1 METVGEARLWLKE
14 KIKNLF
20 SAEELPEIMF
30 LTFHFITG
38 LSKTQQLVFPEKEL
52 SEQQFQMLLLSAQ
65 KLETGM
71 PIQYVLAEA
80 DFFGLKFEVNP
91 SVLIPRPET
100 EELVSWV
107 LEEKKVWSDVERSKE
122 PGSIEN
128 QHIIKI
134 LDIGTGS
141 GCIPISIKKNWPEAT
156 VSGLDISA
164 EALQTAQKNALR
176 NQVEL
181 TFFQQDILNFHPVK
195 EASKY
200 TIMVSN
206 PPYILP
212 SERQQMQSNVLDF
225 EPAQAL
231 FVPENDPLLF
241 YRAIAN
247 FAAVNLGHNGLLFFE
262 INEKFGLEIV
272 ELLKQKDFVEV
283 ELRQDFRGKD
293 RMVRGVKV

>member
-1 METVGEARLWLKE
+1 MKTVGEARIWLKE
-14 KIKNLF
+14 KVKNFF

-30 LTFHFITG
+30 LTLNFITG
-38 LSKTQQLVFPEKEL
+38 LSKTQQHVFPEKEL
-52 SEQQFQMLLLSAQ
+52 SGQQFQMLLLSAQ

-71 PIQYVLAEA
+71 PIQYVLGEA

-91 SVLIPRPET
+91 AVLIPRPET

-107 LEEKKVWSDVERSKE
+107 LEGKGDKESGDLRSGEREKAIS
-122 PGSIEN
+122 
-128 QHIIKI
+128 I

-164 EALQTAQKNALR
+164 EALQIAQKNALR
-176 NQVEL
+176 NQVEVA
-181 TFFQQDILNFHPVK
+181 FFQQDILNFHPVK

-200 TIMVSN
+200 TIIVSN

-212 SERQQMQSNVLDF
+212 SEQQQMQNNVLDF

-247 FAAVNLGHNGLLFFE
+247 FAAINLGHNGLLFFE

-272 ELLKQKDFVEV
+272 GLLKQKGFVEV

>member
-1 METVGEARLWLKE
+1 MKTVGEARLWLKE

-30 LTFHFITG
+30 LTLNFITG

-52 SEQQFQMLLLSAQ
+52 SGQQIQMLLLSAQ

-91 SVLIPRPET
+91 AVLIPRPET

-107 LEEKKVWSDVERSKE
+107 LEEKAKVEAETLKAESLTLTA
-122 PGSIEN
+122 
-128 QHIIKI
+128 I

-141 GCIPISIKKNWPEAT
+141 GCISISIKKNWPEAT

-164 EALQTAQKNALR
+164 EALQIAQKNALL
-176 NQVEL
+176 NGVEVN
-181 TFFQQDILNFHPVK
+181 FSQQDILNFMPIK
-195 EASKY
+195 EASAY
-200 TIMVSN
+200 SIIVSN
-206 PPYILP
+206 PPYITQK
-212 SERQQMQSNVLDF
+212 EQQQMQSNVLDF
-225 EPAQAL
+225 EPSQAL

-262 INEKFGLEIV
+262 INEKFGLQIV
-272 ELLKQKDFVEV
+272 GLLKQKDFVEV

-293 RMVRGVKV
+293 RMIKASKS